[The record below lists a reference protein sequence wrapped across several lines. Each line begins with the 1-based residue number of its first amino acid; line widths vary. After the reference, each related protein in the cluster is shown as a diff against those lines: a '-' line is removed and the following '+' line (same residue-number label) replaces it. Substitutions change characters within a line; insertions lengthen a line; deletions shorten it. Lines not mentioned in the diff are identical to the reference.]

1 MGRYGNCWSVGRR
14 SSAGCGSDRFH
25 VTLAAGVRG
34 SGDRDRGGSGCGRV
48 LVDLGDNNV
57 DTK

>member
-1 MGRYGNCWSVGRR
+1 MGRR
-14 SSAGCGSDRFH
+14 SSGGRGERFH

-34 SGDRDRGGSGCGRV
+34 SGGRDRGGSGCGRV
-48 LVDLGDNNV
+48 LVDLGENNV